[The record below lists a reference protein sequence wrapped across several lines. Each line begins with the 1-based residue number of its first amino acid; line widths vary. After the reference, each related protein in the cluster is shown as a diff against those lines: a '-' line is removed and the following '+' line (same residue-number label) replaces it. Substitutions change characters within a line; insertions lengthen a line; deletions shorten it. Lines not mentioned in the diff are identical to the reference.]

1 MTIREYFGEWSDFID
16 LEEADRIMKTL
27 SGNFC
32 PSRNSIFRVFLES
45 SPKNVRVVLL
55 GQDPYPDLYK
65 GEPRANGVAFA
76 NGNNIPEDSWSPSLK
91 VLKESVIDYTVPHGP
106 LEFDPTLEYWMKQGV
121 LPLNTALTV
130 RTGVPSSHSDLWR
143 PFTSCLLRRLSST
156 YPGIVYVLLGSVAQ
170 SFRSDIASGF
180 VFVERHPAY
189 YVRQHMRM
197 PSDIWRKVNTVLI
210 SQNGYGINWYKSLT

>member
-32 PSRNSIFRVFLES
+32 PLRNSIFRVFLES

-65 GEPRANGVAFA
+65 GEPRANGIAFA

-106 LEFDPTLEYWMKQGV
+106 LKFDPTLEYWMKQGV

-143 PFTSCLLRRLSST
+143 SFTSCLLRRLSSA